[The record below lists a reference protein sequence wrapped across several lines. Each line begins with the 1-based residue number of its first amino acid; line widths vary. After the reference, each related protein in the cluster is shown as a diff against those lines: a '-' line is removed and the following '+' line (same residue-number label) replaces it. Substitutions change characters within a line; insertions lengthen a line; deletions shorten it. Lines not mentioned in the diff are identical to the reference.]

1 MTQVAKVEKLLGR
14 EYAEISVARKTACGH
29 DCENCGGCGVSGGQL
44 VYAVAKNHIHACP
57 GDQVVVES
65 STKNVMGAVAVVY
78 VLPFV
83 CFFLGYAL
91 GAALLHFGDG
101 MSGATGAVCFAL
113 GLIPAVLYNRY
124 ARRTGALQ
132 YEIVRLF

>member
-1 MTQVAKVEKLLGR
+1 M
-14 EYAEISVARKTACGH
+14 ARKTACGH
-29 DCENCGGCGVSGGQL
+29 NCENCGGCGISGGQL

-65 STKNVMGAVAVVY
+65 STKKVMGAVVVVY

-91 GAALLHFGDG
+91 GTALLHFGDG
-101 MSGATGAVCFAL
+101 MSGVTGAVCFAL
-113 GLIPAVLYNRY
+113 GLIPAFLYNRY

>member
-83 CFFLGYAL
+83 CFFSGVCLG
-91 GAALLHFGDG
+91 
-101 MSGATGAVCFAL
+101 SGTPPFRRRNEWCDRSSVLCTGADPRSSL
-113 GLIPAVLYNRY
+113 
-124 ARRTGALQ
+124 
-132 YEIVRLF
+132 

>member
-1 MTQVAKVEKLLGR
+1 MIQVAKVEKLLGR

-29 DCENCGGCGVSGGQL
+29 DCENCGGCGISGGQL

-65 STKNVMGAVAVVY
+65 STKKVMGAVVVVY

-83 CFFLGYAL
+83 CCFLGYAL
-91 GAALLHFGDG
+91 GTALLHFGDG
-101 MSGATGAVCFAL
+101 MSGVTGAVCFAL
-113 GLIPAVLYNRY
+113 GLIPAFLYNRY

>member
-65 STKNVMGAVAVVY
+65 STKNVMGAVAVVCLGSGTPPFRRRNEWCDRSS
-78 VLPFV
+78 VL
-83 CFFLGYAL
+83 C
-91 GAALLHFGDG
+91 
-101 MSGATGAVCFAL
+101 TGADPRSSL
-113 GLIPAVLYNRY
+113 
-124 ARRTGALQ
+124 
-132 YEIVRLF
+132 

>member
-101 MSGATGAVCFAL
+101 MSGAPVAPLIPSPKWRRRNEWCDRSSVLCTGADPRSSL
-113 GLIPAVLYNRY
+113 
-124 ARRTGALQ
+124 
-132 YEIVRLF
+132 